1 MADVKDKLGI
11 SNEFETVEPVEKP
24 QSVPPSTPPAQK
36 FFREIDLGDGSGVQ
50 RFEADSYEAL
60 VDKFVTAQTN
70 ATRKIQ
76 ELSRGQQ
83 RRHLEP
89 EKQSSDFQELRPSV
103 LTPDDLAKFQANP
116 HEMFR
121 RMYQAETGLSFDD
134 FRSRENDRRRQ
145 EAEFKAQKDFTAAHP
160 DYVPTPENA
169 QKIMNFLQSENYP
182 ISKRNLDYAFQELRS
197 ELALKKAS
205 PAEGAPAPAP
215 VTEAPRPTARKEENS
230 PPPSFIRPSLGGRA
244 VEETSEGI
252 NAAEV
257 ARIAQSQS
265 LGEMK
270 ARIEQYFR
278 QLRTSAR

>member
-1 MADVKDKLGI
+1 MADKLGI
-11 SNEFETVEPVEKP
+11 SNEFETAEPVEKP
-24 QSVPPSTPPAQK
+24 SAPPGPPPAQK

-83 RRHLEP
+83 RKQLEP
-89 EKQSSDFQELRPSV
+89 EKQSSDFQELRPTV
-103 LTPDDLAKFQANP
+103 LTPDELAKFQTNP

-121 RMYQAETGLSFDD
+121 RMYQAETGLSFDE
-134 FRSRENDRRRQ
+134 FRTRENQRRRQ
-145 EAEFKAQKDFTAAHP
+145 EAEFKAQRDFTTAHSA
-160 DYVPTPENA
+160 DYAPTPENA
-169 QKIMNFLQSENYP
+169 QKIMNLLQSQDLP
-182 ISKRNLDYAFQELRS
+182 ISKHNLDWAFQELRG
-197 ELALKKAS
+197 ELVSKKAS
-205 PAEGAPAPAP
+205 PVESAPAPAP
-215 VTEAPRPTARKEENS
+215 VSDASKPAPRNAEQNS

-244 VEETSEGI
+244 VEETSEGMT
-252 NAAEV
+252 AAEV